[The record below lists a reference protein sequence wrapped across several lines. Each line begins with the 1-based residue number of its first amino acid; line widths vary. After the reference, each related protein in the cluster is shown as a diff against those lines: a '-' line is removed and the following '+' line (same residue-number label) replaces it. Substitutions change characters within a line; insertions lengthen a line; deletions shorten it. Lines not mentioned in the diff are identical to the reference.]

1 MSAGWEAS
9 TSDRPKPPINGMAF
23 SPYKVGVYDLRWDN
37 PALLSANTQWEVLG
51 VNIYRSDASDRG
63 PYRRIND
70 VPVGTSFYRDQS
82 VNILV
87 KREVVDFN
95 SSWIHK
101 GDAPNNRRWSFRSNH
116 PMVKQDGRGVFA
128 NSPSDVTVEINGEV
142 VEIHSVFGR
151 TGEVVL
157 ANLQRYDVARERNA
171 PPIVIDD
178 DAVVT
183 VTYYRNKNKTQGTAL
198 DQKVFYRL
206 TTVAITENGLVETA
220 IENCPPLTPTAV
232 EELDYIW
239 KEAIRRNQW
248 ILQQGGERVKVFIR
262 KTTGRQCTCGLDEKD
277 LEYNKQPSSRCKV
290 CFGTGYVGGYE
301 GPYETIVA
309 PEDSER
315 RVSQMP
321 QGRRVELQYEVFMG
335 PSPMVTMRDFIVKQ
349 TNERYSI
356 GAVRRPT
363 NRGNVLQQHF
373 TIGLLDEGDARYQVP
388 IDGTSDLTYPETRFS
403 HSAVAPAQGQH
414 AHSPPY
420 PVGSNP
426 TTPMVTEKGN
436 FPDEKEK
443 RGRTPVWDNIEK

>member
-37 PALLSANTQWEVLG
+37 PAILSANTQWTILG
-51 VNIYRSDASDRG
+51 VNVYRSDASDRG

-70 VPVGTSFYRDQS
+70 VPVGTSFYRDRT
-82 VNILV
+82 VNVLV
-87 KREVVDFN
+87 KREVVKFDT
-95 SSWIHK
+95 SWVHK
-101 GDAPNNRRWSFRSNH
+101 GDASNNRRWSFRSEH

-128 NSPSDVTVEINGEV
+128 NSASDVTVEIDGEV
-142 VEIHSVFGR
+142 VEVHTVFGR

-157 ANLQRYDVARERNA
+157 SNVRKYDVGREKNA
-171 PPIVIDD
+171 PLIEINEDT
-178 DAVVT
+178 VVT
-183 VTYYRNKNKTQGTAL
+183 VTYYRNKNLTPGTGL
-198 DQKVFYRL
+198 DRKVFYRL
-206 TTVAITENGLVETA
+206 TTVAITDDGLVETA
-220 IENCPPLTPTAV
+220 LENCPPLTPTAI

-248 ILQQGGERVKVFIR
+248 ILQQGGERVKAFIR
-262 KTTGRQCTCGLDEKD
+262 KTAGRQCSCGLDEKD

-290 CFGTGYVGGYE
+290 CFGTGFVGGYE
-301 GPYETIVA
+301 GPYEIIVA
-309 PEDSER
+309 PEDGDR

-373 TIGLLDEGDARYQVP
+373 TIGLLDEGDARYSVP
-388 IDGTSDLTYPETRFS
+388 IDGTDSLIYPETRFS

-414 AHSPPY
+414 SHSPPH
-420 PVGSNP
+420 PVGPDAS
-426 TTPMVTEKGN
+426 TPMVTDKDN
-436 FPDEKEK
+436 FPDETEK